1 MRMDPERLI
10 GNYTRKV
17 FSTFATCDIPEAEAG
32 FYGLCFLLVQ
42 QSDPDRWLTLRRA
55 EKTGSPGAAKIFRE
69 AFDSLNLPVECAVRK
84 GACLKSSDDEGEMAA
99 DEAVCKL
106 TALFDDISVNG
117 DDIRTRVSDRLAEA
131 AHRGYSTPLPVTDLV
146 VELVSPSAGMT
157 VYDPACCTGSMLV
170 RCARH
175 VARND
180 RWPDTRLY
188 GTVWS
193 EKDYCIT
200 RLNLRINGLDSDGIE
215 MILKPEDPGLG
226 LVTLGKRWADIVLLD
241 LVENPGETR
250 FEGGG
255 YSLDELRFFLTSG
268 SLLMLLMPGKM
279 LAGERY
285 TDFRKWLAELDALEA
300 IIRLPNGLF
309 PKIRANVD
317 LLLVRPEKS
326 AETMGR
332 VLFADASALPID
344 RGRKALPRQEAEKIV
359 DLYSAFHR
367 MGAVA
372 GSGGS
377 GLHHRIVPMLEIER
391 VKSGS
396 RGRGY
401 SLDVSHYVAPEP
413 EPVDLEEE
421 FERLA
426 GYERR
431 REVLGR
437 EMEEQLGRVLEKI
450 RVHPSRI

>member
-32 FYGLCFLLVQ
+32 LYGLCFLLVQ
-42 QSDPDRWLTLRRA
+42 QSDPDRWLALRRA
-55 EKTGSPGAAKIFRE
+55 EKTGSPGAARIFRE
-69 AFDSLNLPVECAVRK
+69 AVDSLNLPVECAVRK
-84 GACLKSSDDEGEMAA
+84 GACLKSSDGEGEMAA

-117 DDIRTRVSDRLAEA
+117 DDIRMGVSDRLAEA
-131 AHRGYSTPLPVTDLV
+131 AHRGYSTPLPVADLV
-146 VELVSPSAGMT
+146 VELASPSTRMA

-180 RWPDTRLY
+180 RWPDIRLY
-188 GTVWS
+188 GTVRS
-193 EKDYCIT
+193 EKDDCIT
-200 RLNLRINGLDSDGIE
+200 RLNLKINGLESDGIAK
-215 MILKPEDPGLG
+215 ILKPEGPGP
-226 LVTLGKRWADIVLLD
+226 VTAGRRWADIVLLD

-255 YSLDELRFFLTSG
+255 YPLDDPESFLAPG
-268 SLLMLLMPGKM
+268 SLLALLMPGKV
-279 LAGERY
+279 LAGE
-285 TDFRKWLAELDALEA
+285 DHMNFRKWLVESDALEA
-300 IIRLPNGLF
+300 IVRLPNGLF
-309 PKIRANVD
+309 PKIRADID
-317 LLLVRPEKS
+317 LLLIRREKP
-326 AETMGR
+326 AETKGH
-332 VLFADASALPID
+332 VLFADASALPMD
-344 RGRKALPRQEAEKIV
+344 RGRKALPGQQAEKVV

-367 MGAVA
+367 WGAVA

-377 GLHHRIVPMLEIER
+377 GLHHLIVPTLEIER

-396 RGRGY
+396 RRRGY
-401 SLDVSHYVAPEP
+401 DLDVSHYVVPEP

-421 FERLA
+421 VARLV

-437 EMEEQLGRVLEKI
+437 EMEEQMGRVLE
-450 RVHPSRI
+450 RMRDRGGE